1 MQKSII
7 FCIKMYFITTLIEVF
22 CFQCSNKHDL
32 RVRFSA
38 FTLDTR
44 TTKKGLCLHYYHHN
58 QQHHPQR
65 LRQNW
70 ILKGQILDVDSWLVN
85 LLFIGHYTTNTMLGS
100 SAECSGTISS
110 LLVSC
115 HVTSTASINYR
126 NATTG
131 DQKRNYN
138 LEWQQMQ
145 NNNFFSF
152 FWFLRFLIWSPFF
165 AFSLFFSLV
174 LLYSYL
180 CIKPGFHTCVSR
192 THSALH
198 IFRYMGTNA
207 HKQSQPSQ

>member
-1 MQKSII
+1 
-7 FCIKMYFITTLIEVF
+7 
-22 CFQCSNKHDL
+22 
-32 RVRFSA
+32 
-38 FTLDTR
+38 
-44 TTKKGLCLHYYHHN
+44 
-58 QQHHPQR
+58 
-65 LRQNW
+65 
-70 ILKGQILDVDSWLVN
+70 
-85 LLFIGHYTTNTMLGS
+85 MLGS

-192 THSALH
+192 THSGVRYLQIYGHQCSQTIPAFAIKTCALAWKMRMLN
-198 IFRYMGTNA
+198 FSRGC
-207 HKQSQPSQ
+207 